1 MLLFGQYMESEIP
14 VNNLLQAFSVP
25 AYRTAFCACSPT
37 SGRGAMAT
45 SQPPALSDNCTT
57 AQRARELKLQ
67 PPWQNQLTATQQLLG
82 TSQELIQA
90 DGFVWAY
97 QDRQK
102 ANPMPRRSLSC
113 SGDG

>member
-1 MLLFGQYMESEIP
+1 
-14 VNNLLQAFSVP
+14 
-25 AYRTAFCACSPT
+25 
-37 SGRGAMAT
+37 MAT
-45 SQPPALSDNCTT
+45 PQLPALSDNCTT
-57 AQRARELKLQ
+57 AQRAQTARELKLQ

-113 SGDG
+113 SEDCSGDG